1 MINIKNLYGRY
12 SGYAYALSFGISFLW
27 MLRSIGACAK
37 ACRVAVDNKL
47 ENKRVLTVIPLH
59 SE

>member
-1 MINIKNLYGRY
+1 MINIKNLKIFMVAIPDMHTR
-12 SGYAYALSFGISFLW
+12 SVLW